1 MIVIY
6 IGYMIATYLG
16 RQEYAERK
24 IEKEMTEDQNLSFL
38 FFELLI
44 MLPVNVCL
52 EAFNF
57 TVPPYVH

>member
-1 MIVIY
+1 
-6 IGYMIATYLG
+6 
-16 RQEYAERK
+16 
-24 IEKEMTEDQNLSFL
+24 MTEDQKSVIS

>member
-1 MIVIY
+1 MIYLI
-6 IGYMIATYLG
+6 INAT
-16 RQEYAERK
+16 AP
-24 IEKEMTEDQNLSFL
+24 

>member
-1 MIVIY
+1 M
-6 IGYMIATYLG
+6 LK
-16 RQEYAERK
+16 RK

>member
-1 MIVIY
+1 
-6 IGYMIATYLG
+6 
-16 RQEYAERK
+16 
-24 IEKEMTEDQNLSFL
+24 MTEDQNLSFL

-57 TVPPYVH
+57 TVSPYVH